1 MEIEHATYKRYNFS
15 RVLSKV
21 MGQLGA
27 VADEMGNV
35 NITVVLLQ
43 EHVLAYLISGDRISP
58 ALVTPWLLLLCTCKR
73 RYYPG

>member
-1 MEIEHATYKRYNFS
+1 
-15 RVLSKV
+15 

-27 VADEMGNV
+27 VANEMGNV

-58 ALVTPWLLLLCTCKR
+58 ALV
-73 RYYPG
+73 GS